1 MSATK
6 APAVAKAEAKPVSY
20 PLYIGGRWTEP
31 VAGRYEPTINPYDG
45 RPWANVAIG
54 GEEDVNKA
62 VAAARAAF
70 ESGPWS
76 TMTGRERSKL
86 LMRVATVLARDAATL
101 AEYETRDNGKLFKEM
116 LGQCQYIPEW
126 FEYFA
131 GAADKIHGEVIPSDK
146 PNYLIYTRQEP
157 IGVVGAIVPWNSP
170 LLLLT
175 WKLAPALAAGCTF
188 IAKPADQTPVSTLEL
203 AKRLEE
209 AGVPPGVFNVVTG
222 YGPGAGAALV
232 ANPGVDRI
240 AFTGATDTGIR
251 IAQSAATHLARL
263 SLELGGKSPNIVF
276 PDADLDAA
284 VNGVIAGIFAASG
297 QTCIAGSRLLVHK
310 DIATRLVDALA
321 ERARTIR
328 LGDPFKPET
337 EMGPVAYKEQMDK
350 VLGYIEVGRQE
361 GADVVVGGHRASG
374 PGLDAGY
381 FVEPTIM
388 RGLNNKDRVASEE
401 IFGPV
406 LTVIEFESEDE
417 AVALA
422 NDSRYG
428 LAAGVWTS
436 NIRVAHRVAHRLRAG
451 TVWINSYRVVSFNA
465 PFGGYKMSGVGRENS
480 LQTIREYTETKTVWV
495 ELTGATRDPFRLG

>member
-1 MSATK
+1 MKVSTK
-6 APAVAKAEAKPVSY
+6 RETININEY
-20 PLYIGGRWTEP
+20 QLYIGGRWTEP
-31 VAGRYEPTINPYDG
+31 VSGRYEQTVDPYNG
-45 RPWANVAIG
+45 RPWARVPIG
-54 GEEDVNKA
+54 NEDDVNKA
-62 VAAARAAF
+62 VMAARAAF
-70 ESGPWS
+70 ESGPWGS
-76 TMTGRERSKL
+76 MTGRERSKL
-86 LMRVATVLARDAATL
+86 LVRIGHVLARDAAVL
-101 AEYETRDNGKLFKEM
+101 AEYETRDNGKLYKEM
-116 LGQCQYIPEW
+116 LGQCQYLPEW

-157 IGVVGAIVPWNSP
+157 VGVVGAIVPWNSP

-209 AGVPPGVFNVVTG
+209 AGLPPGVFNVVTG
-222 YGPGAGAALV
+222 HGPGAGAALV
-232 ANPGVDRI
+232 SNPGVDRI
-240 AFTGATDTGIR
+240 AFTGSTATGIR

-276 PDADLDAA
+276 PDADLEAA
-284 VNGVIAGIFAASG
+284 ANGVIAGIFAASG

-310 DIATRLVDALA
+310 AVAAPLVDAVA
-321 ERARTIR
+321 MRASAIR
-328 LGDPFKPET
+328 LGDPFLPET
-337 EMGPVAYKEQMDK
+337 EMGPVAFQQQMDK
-350 VLGYIEVGRQE
+350 VLSYIELGRKE

-374 PGLDAGY
+374 PGLDEGY

-388 RGLNNKDRVASEE
+388 RGLNNRDRAASEE

-406 LTVIEFESEDE
+406 LNVIEFESEDE

-436 NIRVAHRVAHRLRAG
+436 NIRLAHRVAHRLRAG
-451 TVWINSYRVVSFNA
+451 TIWINAYRVVSFNA

-480 LQTIREYTETKTVWV
+480 LHTVAEYTETKTVWV
-495 ELTGATRDPFRLG
+495 ELTGAMRDPFRLG